1 MSFMYFLLNKR
12 SAIVLEIFE
21 KFKERVELHFHSKRY
36 KIKSVRMDDGSEY
49 QVILKG
55 FLIEK
60 GTENDITT
68 HYSPESN
75 GISERLNRTLL
86 DMTRIMLFDANLS
99 NKL

>member
-1 MSFMYFLLNKR
+1 MSFVYFLPNKKP
-12 SAIVLEIFE
+12 ATVLEIFE
-21 KFKERVELHFHSKRY
+21 RFKERVELHFHSKGY
-36 KIKSVRMDDGSEY
+36 KIKSVRMNDGSEY
-49 QVILKG
+49 QVTLKD

-60 GTENDITT
+60 GIESDITA

-86 DMTRIMLFDANLS
+86 DMARIMLFNVNLS